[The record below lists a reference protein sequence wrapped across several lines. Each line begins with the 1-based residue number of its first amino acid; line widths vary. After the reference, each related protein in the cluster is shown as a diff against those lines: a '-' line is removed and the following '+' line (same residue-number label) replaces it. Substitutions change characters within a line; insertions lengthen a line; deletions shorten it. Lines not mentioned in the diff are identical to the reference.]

1 MKILNEIVLFNKGNI
16 KSQITPQLDIIH
28 KSIKSVTN
36 SGNKFIL
43 YNGYSPKSKRCL
55 KHQNGV
61 KPIKNNCI
69 NYLTQNNWKA
79 EVTLDLGNT
88 MKKPGPVDVVS
99 PKIKNTN
106 LPANGQIGLEWETG
120 NISSSHRSLNRL
132 TLGILHKKLA
142 GGILL
147 LPSRKMYYYLTDR
160 IGNYEE
166 LEPYF
171 PIWKLIGDSPRIS
184 SGYLSVIEFEYDELS
199 NDINY
204 KIPKGND
211 GRSHKN

>member
-1 MKILNEIVLFNKGNI
+1 MKILHETVLFDKGYVG
-16 KSQITPQLDIIH
+16 KQITSQLDIVH
-28 KSIKSVTN
+28 KSIKNVTN

-43 YNGYSPKSKRCL
+43 YNGYSSKSKQPI
-55 KHQNGV
+55 KNPNGV

-69 NYLTQNNWKA
+69 DYLTQNNWKA
-79 EVTLDLGNT
+79 EVKLDLGNT
-88 MKKPGPVDVVS
+88 IEKPGAVDAVS

-132 TLGILHKKLA
+132 ALGILHQKLA

-147 LPSRKMYYYLTDR
+147 LPSRKMYHYLTDR

-171 PIWKLIGDSPRIS
+171 PIWQLIGESSQIS

-199 NDINY
+199 SDINY
-204 KIPKGND
+204 RIPKGND
-211 GRSHKN
+211 GRSHNK